1 MGEPRRTVGFTNGW
15 MFNLVMMD
23 ESICREVIEAV
34 LGITVERIDYL
45 NAEQVVDPAPENRG
59 IRMDVYAKESGSS
72 ERVYDLEMQAQSE
85 PLLGKRFR
93 YYQSAIDVRELPSGD
108 GYDRLPES
116 FIIFLCSHDP
126 FGYGLARY
134 RFERTCAD
142 VPELRLGDDSHWL
155 ALNAQAWESAE
166 DERVLDLLRY
176 ARTGKAVGS
185 LSNRINKV
193 VERAN
198 EDRKWVDKVW
208 SVSTIEENAIR
219 RERIYARMAC
229 AEAREEGR
237 EEGAAQ
243 FAALASRL
251 VELGRPDDVR
261 RAAEDA
267 PFREQLLREFAEG
280 GLQ

>member
-72 ERVYDLEMQAQSE
+72 ERM
-85 PLLGKRFR
+85 
-93 YYQSAIDVRELPSGD
+93 
-108 GYDRLPES
+108 
-116 FIIFLCSHDP
+116 
-126 FGYGLARY
+126 
-134 RFERTCAD
+134 CAD
-142 VPELRLGDDSHWL
+142 VPELWLGDDSHWL

-185 LSNRINKV
+185 LSSRIDKV

-208 SVSTIEENAIR
+208 SVSTIEENTIR

-237 EEGAAQ
+237 EEGVAQ

-280 GLQ
+280 DLR